1 MARDNRREIDRIE
14 VEAGDELL
22 VAHAG
27 LLAFV
32 QWCVRKGIIRLI
44 AKRLPAAGSTGYPPE
59 DMVLTLWVAVLL
71 RGSRTVLETV
81 DTLRRN
87 AGLVALL
94 GMKEMPSST
103 TLADWLR
110 RLGGVEMRDGERSGC
125 EAGLQMVQNLFY
137 ETAARVLHELR
148 GVVDRTLDFD
158 AVCHPES
165 KEYAQWMY
173 TGERGTMGYYGFVGT
188 VCVMAELEPGN
199 HSPNDHVADR
209 VRSCMDVCAKA
220 GVPVRKLRSDAAGYT
235 AALLNL
241 CEEEGRRVTYYI
253 RAPQD
258 HAVCASV
265 RAIPS
270 HEWMPGQVRMAHD
283 KLRDA
288 VLADTA
294 HAMAKAPKGFRLVNE
309 RRQEEEADTGEQ
321 DGLLVRVARIVTRYW
336 SIATNDHASSCAQVI
351 VFYNLRQGADEQ
363 NNDKLKNDVAVG
375 ALPCRGAH
383 GFPANRVYG
392 YFCAMLHNIFA
403 WYKHECLGTE
413 EQTLRLPTVV
423 QRDFA
428 VAARV
433 TLHARTVTLTL
444 ASYARDVAAALQRS
458 IDRIRR
464 KVKRMAIPPVAPS
477 FSPMIFRRA

>member
-1 MARDNRREIDRIE
+1 MARDNRRVIDRIE

-32 QWCVRKGIIRLI
+32 QWCVRKGILRLI

-59 DMVLTLWVAVLL
+59 DMVLTLWVAMLL

-87 AGLVALL
+87 AGLMALL

-103 TLADWLR
+103 TMADWLR
-110 RLGGVEMRDGERSGC
+110 RLGEVELRGEERSGC
-125 EAGLQMVQNLFY
+125 ADGLRKVQDLFY
-137 ETAARVLHELR
+137 ESAAQVLRELR

-158 AVCHPES
+158 AMCIAES
-165 KEYAQWMY
+165 KQYAEWMY
-173 TGERGTMGYYGFVGT
+173 TGERGTMSYLGFVGS

-199 HSPNDHVADR
+199 HSPNDHIAER

-220 GVPVRKLRSDAAGYT
+220 GMPVRKLRSDAAGYT
-235 AALLNL
+235 AGLFDL
-241 CEEEGRRVTYYI
+241 CEEKGRQVKYFV
-253 RAPQD
+253 RARQD
-258 HAVCASV
+258 DAVQASE

-270 HEWMPGQVRMAHD
+270 HEWTPWQVRMAHE

-294 HAMAKAPKGFRLVNE
+294 HAMAKAKEGFRLVVE
-309 RRQEEEADTGEQ
+309 RRQEEEADTEEQ
-321 DGLLVRVARIVTRYW
+321 DGLLVRVPRVVTTHQA
-336 SIATNDHASSCAQVI
+336 IATNDHSLSCADVLA
-351 VFYNLRQGADEQ
+351 FYNRRQGNDEQ
-363 NNDKLKNDVAVG
+363 GNDKLKNDVMLG
-375 ALPCRGAH
+375 ALPCRGAY
-383 GFPANRVYG
+383 GLPANCAYG
-392 YFCAMLHNIFA
+392 YLAAMLHNVFE
-403 WYKHECLGTE
+403 WYKHDCLGK
-413 EQTLRLPTVV
+413 EQMPLRLPTIV

-444 ASYARDVAAALQRS
+444 ASYARDAAAALQNS